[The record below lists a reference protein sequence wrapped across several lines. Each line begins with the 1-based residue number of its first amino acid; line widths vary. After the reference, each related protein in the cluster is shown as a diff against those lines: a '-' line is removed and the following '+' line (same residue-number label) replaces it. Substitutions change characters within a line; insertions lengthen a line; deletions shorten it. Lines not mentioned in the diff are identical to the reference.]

1 MSDYKLLYNNQ
12 SGQIFLKKTNQCNDT
27 YEDNTPDYLKY
38 NKSFEDLYNSNSK
51 SYQFDDLKRNQF
63 DDLKRNQSD
72 DLKRNQFDDLKRN
85 QFDDLKRNQSDQQV
99 EISFYQFFNKL
110 KSMNLI
116 GPEGPPGPRGLPGAK
131 GEQGP
136 SGNILYRKSLLY
148 GIKKLIPSE
157 NNRTDF
163 RIGINKN
170 HIENSIVFDTFYLP
184 PNVMEINS
192 RIETNYINEKKV
204 ECFMNKNNKRDV
216 QFFPLD
222 YVPSGSIIPFKKEI
236 KKIKI
241 NNFYWN
247 IIQSIDLNKYKG
259 FRDSNNLEILAIVPE
274 KERFTYEAVK
284 FQINIEIH
292 SQINDIDSQILPY
305 KNNKIK
311 ENNPGNTCLFTIQSF
326 KIDKLQGINEQDII
340 IEIPKNLNIDTGILA
355 VRVSIPSENVHVL
368 RGYNKNAD
376 IAYGF
381 IPFNQFLINFDYELL

>member
-12 SGQIFLKKTNQCNDT
+12 SGQIFLKKTNQCSDT
-27 YEDNTPDYLKY
+27 YEDNTDYLKY
-38 NKSFEDLYNSNSK
+38 NKSLEDLYSSNSR
-51 SYQFDDLKRNQF
+51 SYQFDDLKK
-63 DDLKRNQSD
+63 DQS
-72 DLKRNQFDDLKRN
+72 N
-85 QFDDLKRNQSDQQV
+85 QQV
-99 EISFYQFFNKL
+99 EISFKQFFDKM
-110 KSMNLI
+110 KSMGLN
-116 GPEGPPGPRGLPGAK
+116 GPEGQPGPPGPRGLPGQK
-131 GEQGP
+131 GEPGQ

-148 GIKKLIPSE
+148 GIKKLIQSE

-170 HIENSIVFDTFYLP
+170 HSENNIVFDAFYLP
-184 PNVMEINS
+184 PNVIEINS

-222 YVPSGSIIPFKKEI
+222 YVPSGSIIPFKK
-236 KKIKI
+236 KIKI

-274 KERFTYEAVK
+274 KERFTYEGVK

-292 SQINDIDSQILPY
+292 SQINEIDSQILPY

-355 VRVSIPSENVHVL
+355 VRVSVPAENIHVL

-376 IAYGF
+376 ISYGF

>member
-12 SGQIFLKKTNQCNDT
+12 SGQIFLKKTNQCNDS
-27 YEDNTPDYLKY
+27 YEDNTDYSKY
-38 NKSFEDLYNSNSK
+38 NKSLEDLYNSNNSRP
-51 SYQFDDLKRNQF
+51 YQFDDLKRT
-63 DDLKRNQSD
+63 SA
-72 DLKRNQFDDLKRN
+72 
-85 QFDDLKRNQSDQQV
+85 SDQQV
-99 EISFYQFFNKL
+99 EISFNQFFNKL

-116 GPEGPPGPRGLPGAK
+116 GPEGPPGPRGLPGQK

-148 GIKKLIPSE
+148 GIKKLILSE

-170 HIENSIVFDTFYLP
+170 HTENNIVFDTFYLP

-192 RIETNYINEKKV
+192 RIETNYINEKKI

-222 YVPSGSIIPFKKEI
+222 YVPSGSIIPFKK
-236 KKIKI
+236 KIKM

-247 IIQSIDLNKYKG
+247 IIQSIDLSKYKG

-274 KERFTYEAVK
+274 KERFIYEAVK
-284 FQINIEIH
+284 FQINIEVH
-292 SQINDIDSQILPY
+292 SQINEIDSQILPY

-355 VRVSIPSENVHVL
+355 VRVSVPSENVHVL

-376 IAYGF
+376 ISYGF